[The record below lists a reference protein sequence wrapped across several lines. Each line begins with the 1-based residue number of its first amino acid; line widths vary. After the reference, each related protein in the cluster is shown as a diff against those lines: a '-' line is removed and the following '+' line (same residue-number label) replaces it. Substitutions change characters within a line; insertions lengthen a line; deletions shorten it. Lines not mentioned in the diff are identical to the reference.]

1 MFDFYTFPDL
11 KKEDSDEIMT
21 IESVKKQ
28 MIRSYLKLMMFIL
41 VFYSVIFIIGGLD
54 QFIIGYTF
62 LGSLAV
68 ASIVYVTR
76 EVSSQKIL
84 RFVQLYLFI
93 APLYNLYFFIILFRI
108 SVGNLIWFLPMSLGA
123 FILFSRKT
131 AIIYAVY
138 SVLLIATGITVSS
151 FYGDYFN
158 QVSFN
163 FRNFISLTEI
173 TAFLF
178 NGLIIMMLIKYKDK
192 INILRNKELETN
204 SVKPLIQPDKK
215 SVDDVIKEN
224 ENDYLAF
231 FEKLDEKV
239 KGEKQFRDS
248 NLNISKICIDLNSN
262 ATYISRAIRAKG
274 YRNFN
279 IYINTLRVNHVKVLL
294 REQDLTKVTLF
305 SIYTEAGFSNQ
316 PTFNRVFK
324 QIEGVTPSDYMKN
337 L

>member
-11 KKEDSDEIMT
+11 KKEDSEELMT
-21 IESVKKQ
+21 IESLKKQ
-28 MIRSYLKLMMFIL
+28 MIRSYLKLMMSIL
-41 VFYSVIFIIGGLD
+41 FFYSVVFLIGGLD
-54 QFIIGYTF
+54 QFIIGYTVV
-62 LGSLAV
+62 GSLAV
-68 ASIVYVTR
+68 AGLVYVTR

-123 FILFSRKT
+123 FILFSRKM
-131 AIIYAVY
+131 AIIYAAY
-138 SVLLIATGITVSS
+138 SVLLIAAAITVLS

-158 QVSFN
+158 QVSFD
-163 FRNFISLTEI
+163 FRNFISFTEI

-192 INILRNKELETN
+192 INVLRNKQLLA
-204 SVKPLIQPDKK
+204 KPFAQPDKK
-215 SVDDVIKEN
+215 SVDLIIKEN
-224 ENDYLAF
+224 EDDYLAF

-239 KGEKQFRDS
+239 KGEKQFKDS

-274 YRNFN
+274 YTNFSA
-279 IYINTLRVNHVKVLL
+279 YINTLRVNHVKILL
-294 REQDLTKVTLF
+294 QEQDLTKVTLF

-324 QIEGVTPSDYMKN
+324 QIEGVTPSDYIKN